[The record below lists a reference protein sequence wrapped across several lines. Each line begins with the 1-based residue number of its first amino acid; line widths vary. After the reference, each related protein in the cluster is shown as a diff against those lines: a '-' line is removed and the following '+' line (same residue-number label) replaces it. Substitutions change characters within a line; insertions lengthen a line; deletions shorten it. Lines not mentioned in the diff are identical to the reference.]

1 MHNTLLLL
9 LSWIN
14 LILLLKL
21 FGIKS
26 TRPLL
31 LFGIKLLYY
40 DYMIQNYSTYYWY
53 LTSFLINL
61 PDLVLSSVLGGVD
74 TDTGGLRVGLGGKVV
89 GPVLTGFGIWE
100 SLDGLLVGKIG
111 VYEISGLDGL
121 AWKGTLVRRI
131 CTQFLE
137 INLPSSVSHMI
148 LMCSFPPCLWT
159 RSFGPCWCNWLWHW
173 LEWQVNHVPSYQT
186 FAPLLPL

>member
-26 TRPLL
+26 TWPLL
-31 LFGIKLLYY
+31 LFTIKLLYY

-53 LTSFLINL
+53 LAGFLINL
-61 PDLVLSSVLGGVD
+61 PDLVLSSILGGVD
-74 TDTGGLRVGLGGKVV
+74 TDTGELCAGLWGKVV
-89 GPVLTGFGIWE
+89 RPVLTGFGIWE
-100 SLDGLLVGKIG
+100 SLVSLLVGKIG
-111 VYEISGLDGL
+111 VYGISGLDGIYVH
-121 AWKGTLVRRI
+121 G
-131 CTQFLE
+131 FLKS
-137 INLPSSVSHMI
+137 IYLPLWVSHMI
-148 LMCSFPPCLWT
+148 LMCGFPPCLWT
-159 RSFGPCWCNWLWHW
+159 RSFGPCWCNSLWYQ

-186 FAPLLPL
+186 FASLLPSWAELGL